1 MPERDAKSENEWS
14 RNAWN
19 KNASFWDQRMGEG
32 NDFVEVLEWPPTARM
47 LDLKSGERVL
57 DVACGNGLTSR
68 RLADLGAQ
76 VVAIDFAGDMLRYAR
91 NRSQSYADRIEYR
104 SVDVTSED
112 ALLALGEGMFDAA
125 LCNMALFDIA
135 EIDPLMRALY
145 RLLRP
150 GGRFVF
156 SVLHPAFNGPHTLLM
171 AEEEE
176 TGEALVVHYMVKVRA
191 YTTPYTYAARA
202 MADQPNPQ
210 PVFHRPLQVL
220 LGSCFQAGF
229 AMDDLAEMAFPAGTP
244 PGSRPLSWRNFSEIP
259 PVLVARMRKYA
270 TV

>member
-1 MPERDAKSENEWS
+1 MLERDMKSENEWS
-14 RNAWN
+14 RDAWN
-19 KNASFWDQRMGEG
+19 GNAGFWDERMGEG
-32 NDFVEVLEWPPTARM
+32 NDFVELLEWPPTLRM
-47 LDLKSGERVL
+47 LDLKPGERVL

-68 RLADLGAQ
+68 RLADLGVQ
-76 VVAIDFAGDMLRYAR
+76 VVAIDFAEEMLRYAR
-91 NRSQSYADRIEYR
+91 ERSQSYGNHIEYR
-104 SVDVTSED
+104 SVDVTDEE
-112 ALLALGEGMFDAA
+112 ALLSLGEGTFDAT

-135 EIDPLMRALY
+135 EIGPLMRALY

-156 SVLHPAFNGPHTLLM
+156 SVLHPAFNGPETLLV

-176 TGEALVVHYMVKVRA
+176 TGDALVIHYMVKVRSYITS
-191 YTTPYTYAARA
+191 YTHAARA
-202 MADQPNPQ
+202 MVDQPNSQ

-220 LGSCFQAGF
+220 FGSCFQAGF
-229 AMDDLAEMAFPAGTP
+229 VMDDLAEMSFPKGTP
-244 PGSRPLSWRNFSEIP
+244 PGSRPFSWRNFSEIP